1 MDKRFE
7 IRCMESHDFEDY
19 HWAWYS
25 TLQRALDAVKKLNAE
40 NAPYEHYWI
49 IEHHPDGSK
58 TIPEYD
64 RDTYEPIE
72 VNDDTPNEMIDEPLQ
87 INEESQI
94 EIALGIALKA
104 HKGQLDLDGKP
115 VILHPLTVAMK
126 GYNENEIVAGLL
138 HDVVEDTG
146 YTFDDLL
153 AAGISPNVVDAL
165 RLLTHEKGTDYME
178 YVRRIA
184 DSNNPIAI
192 NVKCNDLD
200 HNLARGRRGDHLKQ
214 VAKHTAAREII
225 QKVNGDA
232 GAAWDLLIDL
242 PGEGKY
248 WQAKFAFQI
257 EKKPIEEA
265 TAEAGITIEEYMQFF
280 HPERSQDKINE

>member
-19 HWAWYS
+19 HWSWCS
-25 TLQRALDAVKKLNAE
+25 TLQGALSAVKKLNAD

-58 TIPEYD
+58 TLPEYD
-64 RDTYEPIE
+64 RDTCDPIK
-72 VNDDTPNEMIDEPLQ
+72 VNDDTPNEMDDGPLQ
-87 INEESQI
+87 IKEESQI
-94 EIALGIALKA
+94 EIALEIAMKA
-104 HKGQLDLDGKP
+104 HKGQRDLDGKP
-115 VILHPLTVAMK
+115 VILHPLSVAMK
-126 GYNENEIVAGLL
+126 GSNENEIVAGLL
-138 HDVVEDTG
+138 HDVVEDAG

-184 DSNNPIAI
+184 DSNNPIAV

-225 QKVNGDA
+225 QKVNGDE

-257 EKKPIEEA
+257 IKKSIEDA
-265 TAEAGITIEEYMQFF
+265 TTEAGITIDEYIHFF
-280 HPERSQDKINE
+280 HPERNQD